1 MRLDGLSEASEDEKA
16 EIWHREAESSA
27 KPPKPPKQLTLTPI
41 RGEVERVT
49 PIQFHVSIQP
59 FSLHT
64 ILHFTSLP
72 LRPLDSSSFLFTP
85 VGVAP
90 RDTICNVEAS
100 RVS

>member
-27 KPPKPPKQLTLTPI
+27 KPPKQLTLTPI
-41 RGEVERVT
+41 REEVERVT

-85 VGVAP
+85 VGVAL